1 MVYLYKTKD
10 MSIATISKKSP
21 NSKRLKQPKPISW
34 ELFEKKYLTR
44 EDSWKYEWVNGLV
57 EKTKRSMNQEQL
69 YIISNLRKLFTK
81 LTVADKVE
89 GVLENEID
97 TFFLEKVHRRP
108 DMAWFSEEQEIQ
120 MAHGQNQVPNFVIEI
135 ISNNDKAR
143 KLQAKMKNYRDAGVE
158 VIWLI
163 YPNVEEVIV
172 CRGDKMEVCHG
183 DKLCTADPAIPAFS
197 LPTKTLFEKPL
208 LQTNE

>member
-1 MVYLYKTKD
+1 
-10 MSIATISKKSP
+10 MSVATLSDNPS
-21 NSKRLKQPKPISW
+21 NSKTVKKPRLISW
-34 ELFEKKYLTR
+34 ETFEKRYLSR

-57 EKTKRSMNQEQL
+57 EKTKRSMNQEQY
-69 YIISNLRKLFTK
+69 YILRNLRLLFRKLINTQ
-81 LTVADKVE
+81 KVS
-89 GVLENEID
+89 GGLEPEID

-108 DMAWFSEEQEIQ
+108 DMAWFSEEQEIA
-120 MAHGQNQVPNFVIEI
+120 MANGKNQVPNFVIEI

-143 KLQAKMKNYRDAGVE
+143 KLQAKMKNYRDAAVE

-183 DKLCTADPAIPAFS
+183 DKICSAAPAMDAFS
-197 LPTKTLFEKPL
+197 ITAKALFLKPTDTPKS
-208 LQTNE
+208 

>member
-1 MVYLYKTKD
+1 
-10 MSIATISKKSP
+10 MSVATLSNNSS
-21 NSKRLKQPKPISW
+21 NSKTVKQPKPISW
-34 ELFEKKYLTR
+34 ETFEKRYLTR
-44 EDSWKYEWVNGLV
+44 GDTWKYEWVNGLV
-57 EKTKRSMNQEQL
+57 EKTKRSMNQEQYFIL
-69 YIISNLRKLFTK
+69 KNLRHLFRTLFLEK
-81 LTVADKVE
+81 KVS
-89 GVLENEID
+89 GGLEPEID

-108 DMAWFSEEQEIQ
+108 DMAWFSEAQEIQ

-183 DKLCTADPAIPAFS
+183 DKLCTAAPAIPDFS

-208 LQTNE
+208 LPANE